1 MTKRISGGFDMR
13 TRVEL
18 QKEDP
23 RQVDQYLVPE
33 LRNPISADPWIWT
46 RTVEM
51 DSFIAEGNISYPL
64 GLLDKIDELTA
75 KLRARGITTVNMSPV
90 CLTISEAN
98 AIAFERQFGPG
109 YFDNAPREEDLV
121 SRGWRLMG
129 FEPVDL
135 SGLTSGLKG
144 IGYVEPSWSHLRS
157 YFGGTLNEVGLF
169 GDEATAYRFAE
180 VRGLQIRAHAPF
192 AVVGLLTKD
201 RVA

>member
-1 MTKRISGGFDMR
+1 MR

-46 RTVEM
+46 RTVET
-51 DSFIAEGNISYPL
+51 DSLTPNESISYPL
-64 GLLDKIDELTA
+64 GLMDNYDELTA
-75 KLRARGITTVNMSPV
+75 VLRERSIATADMSPV

-129 FEPVDL
+129 LEPVDL

-144 IGYVEPSWSHLRS
+144 IGYEQPSWSQLRRH
-157 YFGGTLNEVGLF
+157 FGGALNAVGLF
-169 GDEATAYRFAE
+169 SDESIAYRFAE

-192 AVVGLLTKD
+192 AVVGVLTKD